1 MPTNENV
8 LYQNTLPS
16 NNITQDEALYIRE
29 VQNRLRELA
38 FKDERIPLISVDG
51 VYGPQTTEAVRAFQE
66 AYGLDPTGKV
76 DKTTWDALYKA
87 YLDITDAERPI
98 AGVVT
103 FPDPNYVIRQGDTGD
118 LVYAVQFMINS
129 VSKVFAN
136 VPETL
141 LSGVYDSGTARAVQS
156 IQHAAGLP
164 ETGDVD
170 KRTWDMLL
178 GAYIV
183 NRPR

>member
-8 LYQNTLPS
+8 LYQTTLPS
-16 NNITQDEALYIRE
+16 NNITKDEALYIRE

-38 FKDERIPLISVDG
+38 FKDDRIPLISVDG
-51 VYGPQTTEAVRAFQE
+51 IYGPQTTEAVRAFQS

-76 DKTTWDALYKA
+76 DKATWDALYKA

-103 FPDPNYVIRQGDTGD
+103 FPSPNYVSREGDTGD
-118 LVYAVQFMINS
+118 LVYAIQFMINS
-129 VSKVFAN
+129 LSKVFSN
-136 VPETL
+136 VPQTYQ
-141 LSGVYDSGTARAVQS
+141 SGVYDSSTSRAVRV

-183 NRPR
+183 NRPH

>member
-1 MPTNENV
+1 MPVNDNI
-8 LYQNTLPS
+8 LYQSALPT

-66 AYGLDPTGKV
+66 TYGLEPTGKV
-76 DKTTWDALYKA
+76 DKATWDALYKA

-103 FPDPNYVIRQGDTGD
+103 FPSPTYVIREGDTGD
-118 LVYAVQFMINS
+118 LVYSAQFMLNS
-129 VSKVFAN
+129 ISQVFSN
-136 VPETL
+136 IPPVIV
-141 LSGVYDSGTARAVQS
+141 SGVYDSITARSVRA

-164 ETGDVD
+164 ETGDID

-183 NRPR
+183 NRPS

>member
-1 MPTNENV
+1 MPTNDNI
-8 LYQNTLPS
+8 LYQSTLPT

-38 FKDERIPLISVDG
+38 FHDERIPLLSVDG
-51 VYGPQTTEAVRAFQE
+51 VYGPETTEAVRVFQE
-66 AYGLDPTGKV
+66 LYGLEPTGKV
-76 DKTTWDALYKA
+76 DKATWDTLYKA
-87 YLDITDAERPI
+87 YLDITDAERPV

-103 FPDPNYVIRQGDTGD
+103 FPSPTYVIREEDTGD
-118 LVYAVQFMINS
+118 LVHAVQFMLSSLSN
-129 VSKVFAN
+129 VFSN
-136 VPETL
+136 VPSVIV
-141 LSGVYDSGTARAVQS
+141 SGVYDSITARAVRA
-156 IQHAAGLP
+156 IQQAAGLP